1 MLTCYMNAFFPDYHF
16 SNVMRSSGN
25 SVGYEGL
32 ACCVV
37 STLKK
42 EIAGIINNYL
52 FVCGMHS
59 LWFYKLEVSKIC
71 AIKFTLCSGSSPWI
85 WGEILVCCVY
95 CNCDRQ
101 LTRLIV

>member
-1 MLTCYMNAFFPDYHF
+1 MPFSQTTIF

-25 SVGYEGL
+25 SIGYEGL

-37 STLKK
+37 STLEK

-85 WGEILVCCVY
+85 WAKFRFAVS
-95 CNCDRQ
+95 
-101 LTRLIV
+101 IVIVTGS

>member
-1 MLTCYMNAFFPDYHF
+1 MLLIIMNTCNNNAFLQITIF

-25 SVGYEGL
+25 SVRYEGL

-52 FVCGMHS
+52 FVCRLHS
-59 LWFYKLEVSKIC
+59 LCLHKLEVSKIC
-71 AIKFTLCSGSSPWI
+71 AVKFTLCSGSSPWI
-85 WGEILVCCVY
+85 WVKFWFAVS
-95 CNCDRQ
+95 
-101 LTRLIV
+101 IVIVTGS